1 MVNTADII
9 VVGAGV
15 NGCSIAYHL
24 ARRRAGHIVVV
35 ERGHVASGPTGFSS
49 GVVRQHYTNETL
61 SAMARDSVRVFHRFA
76 DEVGGESGFVPCGV
90 VFLAGAADAAQ
101 LSSAVDM
108 HRRIGINE
116 SLLDAAELKA
126 LEPQLGSD
134 DVAYGA
140 YDPDGGYADPT
151 LTANSFADAA
161 RRSGVDILKRTTVT
175 ALLRDKKAIAG
186 VCTDQGDIASRVVI
200 NAAGPWG
207 PRLAAMVGVELPIVV
222 TRHPVVVTERPSQ
235 WRSRTPVWADL
246 MSGWYFKPD
255 GRAGMLV
262 GSVQDDHH
270 AVDPDTYADVASHD
284 EIDAAS
290 TALVRRFPIME
301 EGSARSG
308 WAGLYD
314 VTPDSQPVIDRI
326 DAVPGFFCAVGFSG
340 HGFKISPAIGRIVSE
355 LVLDGRCTSYDASIF
370 QHDRFKIGDL
380 HRGAYAYGILG

>member
-1 MVNTADII
+1 MVNTADIVI
-9 VVGAGV
+9 VGAGV
-15 NGCSIAYHL
+15 NGCSIAHHL
-24 ARRRAGHIVVV
+24 ARRGAGRIVVV
-35 ERGHVASGPTGFSS
+35 ERGHVASGPTGLSS
-49 GVVRQHYTNETL
+49 GIVRQHYTNETL

-76 DEVGGESGFVPCGV
+76 DEVGGESGFVQCGV
-90 VFLAGAADAAQ
+90 VFLAGADSEAQ
-101 LSSAVDM
+101 LSEAVEM

-126 LEPQLGSD
+126 LEPNLAVD

-161 RRSGVDILKRTTVT
+161 RRSGVEILKRTTVT
-175 ALLRDKKAIAG
+175 GLLLEQGAIAG
-186 VCTDQGDIASRVVI
+186 VRTDKGDVGSRVVV

-207 PRLAAMVGVELPIVV
+207 RALAAMVGVELPIVV
-222 TRHPVVVTERPSQ
+222 TRHPVVVTERPYE

-246 MSGWYFKPD
+246 VSGWYFKPD
-255 GRAGMLV
+255 GRAGMMV

-270 AVDPDTYADVASHD
+270 AVDPDVYADIATHD

-301 EGSARSG
+301 DGSARSG

-326 DAVPGFFCAVGFSG
+326 AAVPGFFCAVGFSG

-355 LVLDGRCTSYDASIF
+355 LVLDGRCTSYDASVF
-370 QHDRFKIGDL
+370 QHDRFRSGDL